1 MVMVEVMVEC
11 DRSYNGLVYSGFA
24 EIALRVASVA
34 SAWAADVLMDH
45 DNLGAAV
52 PYEAARRFAD
62 ELLRHAARVID
73 RAAANKDAESLIR
86 ATERTL
92 SPQYLDPYNARP
104 LIR

>member
-1 MVMVEVMVEC
+1 MVMVECERS
-11 DRSYNGLVYSGFA
+11 DRRLVNSEFA
-24 EIALRVASVA
+24 EIAVRVASVA
-34 SAWAADVLMDH
+34 SAWAADTLMDH
-45 DNLGAAV
+45 GNLELPI

-62 ELLRHAARVID
+62 ELLRHAARIID

-92 SPQYLDPYNARP
+92 SPQYLDPYNTRP